1 MTASTVASFYM
12 HMGAGHWFLM
22 ALGLLVLV
30 AVLFWFGTTL
40 GGEKHTG
47 GEAPSE
53 EVSALHL
60 LDRRL
65 AQGEITVEER
75 DDARRVLA
83 GEREHAR
90 A

>member
-1 MTASTVASFYM
+1 MTASTLASFYM
-12 HMGAGHWFLM
+12 HMGTGHWFLM

-30 AVLFWFGTTL
+30 AVLFWLGTTL
-40 GGEKHTG
+40 AGEKHTG

-65 AQGEITVEER
+65 AQGEITIEER
-75 DDARRVLA
+75 EDARRVLA

>member
-1 MTASTVASFYM
+1 MTTLASFYM
-12 HMGAGHWFLM
+12 HIGAGRWFLM

-40 GGEKHTG
+40 AGGKSTG
-47 GEAPSE
+47 DEAPSE

-60 LDRRL
+60 LDDCRL
-65 AQGEITVEER
+65 AQGEIIAEGR

-83 GEREHAR
+83 GEREQAR
-90 A
+90 V

>member
-1 MTASTVASFYM
+1 VTTLASFYM
-12 HMGAGHWFLM
+12 HIGAGHWFLM
-22 ALGLLVLV
+22 APGLLILV
-30 AVLFWFGTTL
+30 AVLFWLGTTL
-40 GGEKHTG
+40 AGEKHSG

-75 DDARRVLA
+75 DRVRKAL
-83 GEREHAR
+83 GPRPRESTQPG
-90 A
+90 

>member
-1 MTASTVASFYM
+1 MTTLASFYM
-12 HMGAGHWFLM
+12 HMGTGHWLLM

-30 AVLFWFGTTL
+30 AVLFWLGTTL
-40 GGEKHTG
+40 AGEKHTG

-53 EVSALHL
+53 ELSALHL

-75 DDARRVLA
+75 EDARRVLA

>member
-1 MTASTVASFYM
+1 MTTLASFYM
-12 HMGAGHWFLM
+12 HMGTGHWFLM

-30 AVLFWFGTTL
+30 AVLFWLGTTL
-40 GGEKHTG
+40 AAEKHTG

-75 DDARRVLA
+75 DDARRVLV